1 MLTSH
6 SGAVT
11 RLRDFNQTVTPED
24 REEED
29 VVPPD
34 SWPEKG
40 LIELKGVS
48 ASYKYGTTPTTP
60 DTHLFY

>member
-48 ASYKYGTTPTTP
+48 ASYKY
-60 DTHLFY
+60 

>member
-11 RLRDFNQTVTPED
+11 RLRSFNQTVTAED

-29 VVPPD
+29 VVPAD
-34 SWPEKG
+34 SWPKKG

-48 ASYKYGTTPTTP
+48 ASYKYRTIPQLP
-60 DTHLFY
+60 I